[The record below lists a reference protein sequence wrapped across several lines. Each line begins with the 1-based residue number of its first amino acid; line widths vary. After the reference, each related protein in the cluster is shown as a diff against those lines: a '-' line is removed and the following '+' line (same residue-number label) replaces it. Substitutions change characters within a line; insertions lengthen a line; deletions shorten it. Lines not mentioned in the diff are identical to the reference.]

1 MCYTVL
7 GTSSSKKTLHNRA
20 SISSSTHSIHSLS
33 SMPGDMSQVDGRV
46 GRWALGFDKLMED
59 PAGLGCFK
67 VHTQKIIIFKIFGRL
82 AACSWFSCI
91 YCLQEN
97 CKPLLKILVTS
108 ENLLS
113 QDLIHMNSHSN
124 HNVSVFELVLC
135 PCLLAIELHWNF
147 KLFYLIFSKISL
159 FLGCSLYIAFYG
171 TCTCFCFVRKR
182 KILVSYVR
190 DRHILKVYMK

>member
-67 VHTQKIIIFKIFGRL
+67 VHTQKKIFFKIFGRL
-82 AACSWFSCI
+82 AACSWFSCN

-159 FLGCSLYIAFYG
+159 FLGAAYTSPFMVHAHV
-171 TCTCFCFVRKR
+171 FV
-182 KILVSYVR
+182 L
-190 DRHILKVYMK
+190 